1 MIIARIFIRHPL
13 IVRVMSEV
21 CAYKYSGC
29 LKSLSF
35 LRPHSA
41 PAIPAWQRETQGL
54 TFLEF
59 HIPGKLS

>member
-41 PAIPAWQRETQGL
+41 PAIPA
-54 TFLEF
+54 
-59 HIPGKLS
+59 